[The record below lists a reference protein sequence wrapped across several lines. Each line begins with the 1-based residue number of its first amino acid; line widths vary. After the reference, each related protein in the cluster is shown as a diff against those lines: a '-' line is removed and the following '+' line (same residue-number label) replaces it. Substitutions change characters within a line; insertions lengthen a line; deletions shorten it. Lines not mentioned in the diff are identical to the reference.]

1 MSRYL
6 IFSDIDNT
14 LLQSYII
21 KEGEIHH
28 TEEYGEIKKIVQK
41 IT

>member
-14 LLQSYII
+14 LLQSYVI
-21 KEGEIHH
+21 KEGEIYH
-28 TEEYGEIKKIVQK
+28 TEESGEIKEVVQSLR
-41 IT
+41 